1 MSGFEPERILCLV
14 DFSEQSAAAIRAAE
28 GKFCV

>member
-14 DFSEQSAAAIRAAE
+14 DFSEQSVAAIRAAD
-28 GKFCV
+28 GKSCV